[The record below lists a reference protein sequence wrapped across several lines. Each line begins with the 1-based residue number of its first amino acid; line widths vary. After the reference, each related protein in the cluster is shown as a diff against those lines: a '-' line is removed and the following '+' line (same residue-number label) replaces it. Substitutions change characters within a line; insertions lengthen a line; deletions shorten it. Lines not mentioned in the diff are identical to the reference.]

1 MDIAVGSELTYEKL
15 YTSAHCE
22 RLSQKMTVATT
33 EVKIRC
39 YLRVCSYQ
47 TSFTALAFGRG
58 IWCHLGTEY

>member
-1 MDIAVGSELTYEKL
+1 MDIAVASELTYEKL
-15 YTSAHCE
+15 YTSAHSE

-33 EVKIRC
+33 EVKIRF

-47 TSFTALAFGRG
+47 TWFPNLAFGCG